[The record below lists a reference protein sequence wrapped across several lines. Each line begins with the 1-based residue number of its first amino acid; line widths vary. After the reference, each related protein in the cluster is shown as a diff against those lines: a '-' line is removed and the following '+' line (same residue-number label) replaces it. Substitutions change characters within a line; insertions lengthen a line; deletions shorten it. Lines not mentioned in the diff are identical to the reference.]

1 MNSLQKITLS
11 ALVISTL
18 FTACKK
24 DDEVV
29 VQPVKSETVKD
40 LAADPTTAV
49 GANGQPTG
57 TGKYTFFSFKN
68 GIVASSDS
76 ATTKWD
82 IGVRATT
89 IITNGGGSGSGQG
102 GAVVITGIF
111 DEIKEVPASATF
123 AQDTKTT
130 FAIPTGAGNGWYNY
144 ANGIITPAAGKVILI
159 KTADGKYAKVEIL
172 SYYKGAPTTPTTTDV
187 ARYYTFRYVY
197 QPEASTKFN

>member
-40 LAADPTTAV
+40 LAADPTTSVSAT
-49 GANGQPTG
+49 GQPTG

-172 SYYKGAPTTPTTTDV
+172 NYYKGAPTTPTTTDV

>member
-1 MNSLQKITLS
+1 MNSLQKIALS

-49 GANGQPTG
+49 GANGQPAG
-57 TGKYTFFSFKN
+57 TGKYAFFSFKT
-68 GIVASSDS
+68 GAVASSDS

-102 GAVVITGIF
+102 GAVVISGIF

>member
-40 LAADPTTAV
+40 LAADPTTSVSAT
-49 GANGQPTG
+49 GQPTG

-68 GIVASSDS
+68 GIIASSDS

>member
-40 LAADPTTAV
+40 LAADPTTSVSAT
-49 GANGQPTG
+49 GQPTG

>member
-1 MNSLQKITLS
+1 MNSLQKIALS

-18 FTACKK
+18 FIACKK

-40 LAADPTTAV
+40 LAADPTTNVSAT
-49 GANGQPTG
+49 GQPTG